1 MAFITT
7 EEEPQTGH
15 ADLIPKRETLFF
27 MLGEVGRGEILA
39 TLPVT
44 FYMSCLLTILKPRTV
59 VSLLAPLALA
69 KVEQCPESCTN

>member
-1 MAFITT
+1 MVFITT
-7 EEEPQTGH
+7 EENPQTGH
-15 ADLIPKRETLFF
+15 ADLIPKREAPFF

-44 FYMSCLLTILKPRTV
+44 FHMSCLFTILKPGTV
-59 VSLLAPLALA
+59 VSLLAPLALV